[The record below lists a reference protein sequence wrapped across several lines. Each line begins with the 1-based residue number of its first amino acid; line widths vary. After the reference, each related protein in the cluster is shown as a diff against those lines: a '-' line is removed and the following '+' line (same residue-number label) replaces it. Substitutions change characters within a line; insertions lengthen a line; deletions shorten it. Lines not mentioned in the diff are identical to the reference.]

1 MTPLY
6 KPKNAIIN

>member
-6 KPKNAIIN
+6 